1 MRIDKRLKEL
11 LTDASR
17 PLKDRVFIALTVVTM
32 GVVFFALL
40 GDILYK
46 EDIVEIV
53 TLVITL
59 FVIPLITFVGV
70 RHNRVEFATRLIM
83 IALVLVDMPVVFF
96 FGGGAQ
102 GASVAWLIFTYLYIG
117 LTQSGWWRVTAVAG
131 HTAMVITLFA
141 VGYRHP
147 ELIHTHTGGVF
158 YLDAVLGVIEVGL
171 ICFAMT
177 WFQNLLFADENR
189 RFREE
194 TKRAEELNRS
204 QNRFFSNMSHEIRTP
219 INSILGLN
227 EIILRQPDAS
237 DEIRKDAAN
246 IQGAGRMLLSLIN
259 DILDFSK
266 IEAGR
271 MDIVPVNYN
280 TRSFISEIINMIW
293 LRAQQKGLEFTA
305 EIDPSIPA
313 ELYGDEV
320 RVKQILVNLLNN
332 AVKYTKEGSVTLHIE
347 KEEQHDGQV
356 VLVFSVSDTGI
367 DIKQDA
373 IPHLFDAFRRED
385 EEKNAG
391 IEGTGLGL
399 SIVRQLVDLM
409 GGRIVVNSVY
419 MQGSTF
425 NVILKQKVTSPEPI
439 GDIRITGYGSAGYA
453 KEYTAEFTAPDVKL
467 LIVDD
472 NEMNLEVEKKLLL
485 GTGITVDTASGGEEA
500 LSKTLMDRYDIILMD
515 HLMPEMDGIECMQ
528 RIKNQV
534 GGLNNKVPIIA
545 LTANAGSENRDLYAR
560 SGFEDYLLKP
570 VSGRQLE
577 EMLILHLPE
586 SKVNITEGVDTAKFR
601 LSTARSYSRRIP
613 VVVTTGSV
621 CDLPKSVIRE
631 NQIDTI
637 PFIIRSKD
645 NTWYDTIETE
655 TGEVIRYMKEG
666 IGFDSDPPSEDDF
679 EAFFSKELKKAHNVI
694 HIALASG
701 ICDECAR
708 AREAARAYENVR
720 VFDSGLNS
728 GAVGILALIA
738 QRMASRG
745 DTPERITEELEKVR
759 KNIHCSF
766 ITDGSYFMRRNDLV
780 GDGIA
785 GFIKTLNIHPFITY
799 RDDRYRIERLSFGD
813 NAKCF
818 GRFIDYTLS
827 GYARPDTDMIMV
839 VYSELSED
847 ERLMI
852 RERIGKH
859 VQFEHVIFQK
869 ASSVLAMNIGVGSFG
884 LIFFGKK
891 KGMSYRLGALFEPE
905 ERQPSEEF
913 YDEVP
918 VDMPADTQETQ
929 ILSGSG
935 GNEPAEDKETKWY
948 RRIGGIDG
956 DAALLNSGTEEILRT
971 VLKIFLDTIPEKAE
985 ELKALYDAE
994 NWKDYTI
1001 KVHALKSSARLV
1013 GANSLA
1019 DEAMDLEKAGKAG
1032 DIDTIRGGHDEMI
1045 GHLLGYQKPL
1055 EELFEQEELSADGE
1069 I

>member
-1 MRIDKRLKEL
+1 MRIEKKLREL
-11 LTDASR
+11 LADATR
-17 PLKDRVFIALTVVTM
+17 PMRDRVFIALTLIAV
-32 GVVFFALL
+32 GVVVLALL
-40 GDILYK
+40 GDIIYN
-46 EDIVEIV
+46 EDVVEIA
-53 TLVITL
+53 TLIVTL
-59 FVIPLITFVGV
+59 FVIPLITYLGIS
-70 RHNRVEFATRLIM
+70 HNRVDIASRVVL
-83 IALVLVDMPVVFF
+83 IALMLVDMPIVFF

-117 LTQSGWWRVTAVAG
+117 LTQYGWWRVTAAVV
-131 HTAMVITLFA
+131 HTAMVITLFV
-141 VGYRHP
+141 VGYRYP
-147 ELIHTHTGGVF
+147 QLIHTHTGGVF
-158 YLDAVLGVIEVGL
+158 YVDAALGVIEVGL
-171 ICFAMT
+171 ICFVMT
-177 WFQNLLFADENR
+177 WFQNLLFTGENR

-237 DEIRKDAAN
+237 EEIRKDAAN

-280 TRSFISEIINMIW
+280 TKSFISEIINMIW

-313 ELYGDEV
+313 ELFGDEV
-320 RVKQILVNLLNN
+320 RIKQILVNLLNN
-332 AVKYTKEGSVTLHIE
+332 AVKYTKEGSVTLHVE
-347 KEEQHDGQV
+347 KEEQHEGQV
-356 VLVFSVSDTGI
+356 VLVFSVTDTGI
-367 DIKQDA
+367 GIKQDA

-399 SIVRQLVDLM
+399 SIVKQLVDLM

-425 NVILKQKVTSPEPI
+425 NVILRQKVTSPEPI
-439 GDIRITGYGSAGYA
+439 GDIRITGYGSAEYA

-485 GTGITVDTASGGEEA
+485 GTGITVDTASDGEEA
-500 LSKTLMDRYDIILMD
+500 LSKTLVDRYDIILMD

-528 RIKNQV
+528 RIKNQT

-586 SKVNITEGVDTAKFR
+586 SKVNISEGIDTAKLR

-613 VVVTTGSV
+613 VVVTAGSV
-621 CDLPKSVIRE
+621 CDLPKSVIRD

-637 PFIIRSKD
+637 PFMIRSKD
-645 NTWYDTIETE
+645 NTWYDSIETE

-666 IGFDSDPPSEDDF
+666 VRFDSDPPSEEDF

-701 ICDECAR
+701 ICDEYAR
-708 AREAARAYENVR
+708 AKEAARAYENVR
-720 VFDSGLNS
+720 VIDSGLNS
-728 GAVGILALIA
+728 GAVGMLVLIA

-745 DTPERITEELEKVR
+745 DTPEHITEELEKVR
-759 KNIHCSF
+759 KNINCSF
-766 ITDGSYFMRRNDLV
+766 VTDGSYFMRRNNFV

-785 GFIKTLNIHPFITY
+785 GFIKTLNIHPFISY
-799 RDDRYRIERLSFGD
+799 KNDRYRIERLSSG
-813 NAKCF
+813 NTARCF
-818 GRFIDYTLS
+818 DRFIGYTLS
-827 GYARPDTDMIMV
+827 GYSRPDTDVIMV
-839 VYSELSED
+839 VYSELSDED
-847 ERLMI
+847 RRVIEN
-852 RERIGKH
+852 RIVKRVPFRH
-859 VQFEHVIFQK
+859 VVFQK
-869 ASSVLAMNIGVGSFG
+869 ASAVLALNIGVGSFG
-884 LIFFGKK
+884 LIFLGRS
-891 KGMSYRLGALFEPE
+891 GMGYRLGTIFEPRD
-905 ERQPSEEF
+905 RQSSEETF
-913 YDEVP
+913 EFVP
-918 VDMPADTQETQ
+918 VDMPEEQL
-929 ILSGSG
+929 I
-935 GNEPAEDKETKWY
+935 AESAPVEEETKWY
-948 RRIGGIDG
+948 RRIAGIDG
-956 DAALLNSGTEEILRT
+956 DAALLNSGSEEILRT
-971 VLKIFLDTIPEKAE
+971 VFKLFLDSIPEKSE
-985 ELKALYDAE
+985 ELDGLYDTE
-994 NWKDYTI
+994 DWKNYTI
-1001 KVHALKSSARLV
+1001 KVHALKSSARLI
-1013 GANSLA
+1013 GANELA
-1019 DEAMDLEKAGKAG
+1019 DEAMGLEKAGKAG
-1032 DIDTIRGGHDEMI
+1032 DIDTIRAGHEDMI
-1045 GHLLGYQKPL
+1045 AHLWTYQKPL
-1055 EELFEQEELSADGE
+1055 EDILGQEDDSMNGE
-1069 I
+1069 M